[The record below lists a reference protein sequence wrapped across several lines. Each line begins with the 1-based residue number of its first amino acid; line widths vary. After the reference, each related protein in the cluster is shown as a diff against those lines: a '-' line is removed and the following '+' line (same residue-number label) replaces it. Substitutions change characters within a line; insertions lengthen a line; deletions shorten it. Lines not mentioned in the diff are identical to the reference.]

1 MHCFPCLPGTRREQ
15 NVCTMKMYEIYIFDL
30 LLCPADLFIS
40 RILFYFQDRV
50 LLGGPGWPGIHGVK

>member
-1 MHCFPCLPGTRREQ
+1 MR
-15 NVCTMKMYEIYIFDL
+15 YIFFDL